1 MAFPENAG
9 ATFGTDDR
17 VIGVLKHSH
26 AIAHADAQGAARAAF
41 AKDHANHRSSQPR
54 HFIHRAGNHLG
65 LAAFLVFIRE
75 LLDRSLRH
83 PARVRQLLGIPVL
96 EAIGEQAEPLG
107 EAAPPGSFK
116 EALRDFEH
124 KFLAD
129 ALARHNSNITHAAQM
144 LHMERAQLSRKL
156 KALGLS
162 PGE

>member
-1 MAFPENAG
+1 MLNAY
-9 ATFGTDDR
+9 R
-17 VIGVLKHSH
+17 W
-26 AIAHADAQGAARAAF
+26 
-41 AKDHANHRSSQPR
+41 P
-54 HFIHRAGNHLG
+54 GN
-65 LAAFLVFIRE
+65 VRE
-75 LLDRSLRH
+75 LRNILERLAILSPNPDVG
-83 PARVRQLLGIPVL
+83 AQEVL